1 MLGRSWTRGY
11 GPASRNSFERQM
23 TTNFRNVFIG
33 LAMGILV
40 FAVVMGFH
48 YASKV

>member
-1 MLGRSWTRGY
+1 
-11 GPASRNSFERQM
+11 M
-23 TTNFRNVFIG
+23 TTNFRTVFIG